1 MKEAEK
7 ANASLLTT
15 IASDEPS
22 SDTDDVTASEKK
34 NIKLN

>member
-7 ANASLLTT
+7 ANAALLTT
-15 IASDEPS
+15 IAGDESS
-22 SDTDDVTASEKK
+22 SDTGDVTASEKK

>member
-15 IASDEPS
+15 IASDELS
-22 SDTDDVTASEKK
+22 SDTDDVTTSEKK